1 MSIYSCIKVS
11 ILRKQSMFL
20 LFPRYKIKNILR
32 RETYK
37 KQLIQNFSDFS
48 QIK

>member
-20 LFPRYKIKNILR
+20 FPRYKIKNILR
-32 RETYK
+32 TETYK

-48 QIK
+48 QIE